1 METYG
6 NINTADSLTAIKKLI
21 FDEKKISLKEL
32 LDALDANFV
41 GYEWLRKELKTAP
54 KYGNDDAA
62 ADAMACR
69 VHKQICRYA
78 QEQAKRV
85 GLDSYL
91 IVLINNSANT
101 TLGKVT
107 AASPDGR
114 KGGMNMAN
122 ANNPFDGND
131 QEGLTAMLNSL
142 VKLRPIATR
151 ARCRI

>member
-6 NINTADSLTAIKKLI
+6 NINTADSLTAIKKLK

-69 VHKQICRYA
+69 VHKQICRCA
-78 QEQAKRV
+78 
-85 GLDSYL
+85 
-91 IVLINNSANT
+91 
-101 TLGKVT
+101 
-107 AASPDGR
+107 
-114 KGGMNMAN
+114 
-122 ANNPFDGND
+122 
-131 QEGLTAMLNSL
+131 
-142 VKLRPIATR
+142 
-151 ARCRI
+151 